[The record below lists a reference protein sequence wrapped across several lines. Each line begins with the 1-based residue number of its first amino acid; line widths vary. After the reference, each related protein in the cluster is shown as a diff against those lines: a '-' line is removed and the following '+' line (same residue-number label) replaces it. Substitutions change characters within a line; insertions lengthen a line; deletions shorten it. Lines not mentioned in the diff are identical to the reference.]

1 MRSIC
6 FSILVSIFLMSGC
19 SNPTGERIIN
29 MNYSF
34 NEPHLFPFEINEV
47 RTEIA
52 VDNPYVLQQYVFHYK
67 NKQTLQEIRYI
78 LSKVM
83 SAPEKISTQGKQ
95 RLELDN
101 GKEAYYDEDETTQS
115 IWWEGENG
123 FLARFVYYINGN
135 LDPIHTNKLEVS
147 AFIDLANQIQ

>member
-115 IWWEGENG
+115 IWWEGRTD
-123 FLARFVYYINGN
+123 FWRDLYI
-135 LDPIHTNKLEVS
+135 ISTE
-147 AFIDLANQIQ
+147 I